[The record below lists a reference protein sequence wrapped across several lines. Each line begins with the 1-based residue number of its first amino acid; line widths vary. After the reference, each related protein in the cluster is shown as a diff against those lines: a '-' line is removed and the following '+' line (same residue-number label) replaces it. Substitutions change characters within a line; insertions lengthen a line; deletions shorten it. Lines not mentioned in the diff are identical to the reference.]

1 MMPRPAI
8 LFLIAAL
15 CALPPLAGCA
25 PDPAATPEAESAAAK
40 RTVDKATD
48 LQKQSEQNVK
58 EGNAVLD
65 GK

>member
-1 MMPRPAI
+1 MRPIVLVFFVAC
-8 LFLIAAL
+8 L
-15 CALPPLAGCA
+15 CAMSLIAGCA
-25 PDPAATPEAESAAAK
+25 PEPEATPQAEGVAAK
-40 RTVDKATD
+40 RTVDSANA